1 MKLSPLALLVAFT
14 LSSSCFAQVQNLD
27 FGNKSEASRQT
38 YNLKAGMSSSS
49 QARQLIAQDK
59 GVNGGFGIGLYQ
71 GASAPP
77 SAVPRRAQ
85 AANFGAPI
93 GAPTSKPFSNVS
105 RSPTVSPYMNLFN
118 DSITGDNDF
127 NYQTIVRPQLQ
138 QQQFNQQV
146 QRQSAQLNQRMSALS
161 ARNDYN
167 ISGNQEVMPTGHSA
181 TFRYHS
187 RFYPALGGGSARR
200 R

>member
-1 MKLSPLALLVAFT
+1 MKTSPLAILIACT
-14 LSSSCFAQVQNLD
+14 LSATCSAQVQNLN
-27 FGNKSEASRQT
+27 FGGRSESNRSLASLQM
-38 YNLKAGMSSSS
+38 GMSSST
-49 QARQLIAQDK
+49 QARQLIANDK
-59 GVNGGFGIGLYQ
+59 GVDGGFGLGLLQ
-71 GASAPP
+71 PLSNRGP
-77 SAVPRRAQ
+77 SAAPRRAQ
-85 AANFGAPI
+85 AASFGAPM
-93 GAPTSKPFSNVS
+93 GAPTSKPFAGVS
-105 RSPTVSPYMNLFN
+105 TAPTVSPYMNLFN

-146 QRQSAQLNQRMSALS
+146 QRQASQLNQRMSALS

-187 RFYPALGGGSARR
+187 RFYPALGQRR
-200 R
+200 